1 MILVIV
7 VSHKPGKRNQSV
19 GQQRTSRFASRLKR
33 NSQSCLPSSSCGG
46 RNVLR
51 RNTFVGRAGTVQQN
65 MEREQAQHKR
75 TENTDRGT
83 TQLREHGE
91 HKHGHM
97 SCNQRQSNTIKR
109 MGGDDFEQHTGHE
122 PGWIINGKW
131 KLARCLAFTGIL
143 QRKTLIPFPSSGA
156 RALPEYFDPYF
167 FYHRQVI

>member
-1 MILVIV
+1 MILVLV
-7 VSHKPGKRNQSV
+7 VSHKPGKSQKESSSGPATN
-19 GQQRTSRFASRLKR
+19 RFTSRLKK

-65 MEREQAQHKR
+65 MEREQAQHKG

-97 SCNQRQSNTIKR
+97 SCHQHQSNTIKR
-109 MGGDDFEQHTGHE
+109 MGGDDFEQHTGHK
-122 PGWIINGKW
+122 PGWITCGKW
-131 KLARCLAFTGIL
+131 KLARCLAFTE
-143 QRKTLIPFPSSGA
+143 K
-156 RALPEYFDPYF
+156 EK
-167 FYHRQVI
+167 H

>member
-1 MILVIV
+1 M
-7 VSHKPGKRNQSV
+7 
-19 GQQRTSRFASRLKR
+19 
-33 NSQSCLPSSSCGG
+33 
-46 RNVLR
+46 R

-65 MEREQAQHKR
+65 MERKQAQHKV

-122 PGWIINGKW
+122 AGWIINGK
-131 KLARCLAFTGIL
+131 
-143 QRKTLIPFPSSGA
+143 
-156 RALPEYFDPYF
+156 
-167 FYHRQVI
+167 